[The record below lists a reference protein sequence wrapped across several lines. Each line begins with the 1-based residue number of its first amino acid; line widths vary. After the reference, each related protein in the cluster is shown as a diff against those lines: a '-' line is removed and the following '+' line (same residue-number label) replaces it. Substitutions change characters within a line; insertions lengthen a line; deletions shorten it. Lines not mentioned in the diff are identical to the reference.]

1 MMKHSRGLSMIELL
15 VGLAIGSFI
24 IVGAVMVYQQTR
36 NTYAINE
43 TQARLQENGRYA
55 LAMLEPDLQ
64 LAGYYGYSNNSADF
78 RFKNGGTETPVSQT
92 EQTDG
97 LVAGLPAAGSAC
109 GTNFAVDLLMSVQGS
124 NSASGPIATC
134 TPPTAAGMNAGAW
147 YLGSAVANM
156 GTDTL
161 TIRRASTA
169 DQPAASAGYIQ
180 LYLNAL
186 KRSNQ
191 YVFSGAPAAAP
202 GPIDATRKIRNLI
215 VRSYYVA
222 TNSRTRTA
230 FPTLWRKSL
239 DTNGAA
245 PAVIDEE
252 ILPGVEDFQ
261 VQFGLDTGDHDAVV
275 GVDFDED
282 NNLVPDN
289 PNGVVSRWVDPNSA
303 LMNPPTHATAPGI
316 SAQIV
321 AVRVWLRIRA
331 EAREVDYADG
341 KTYTY
346 AGITYTPAGADT
358 GVRRTL
364 VSRTVYLRNARTN

>member
-1 MMKHSRGLSMIELL
+1 MMKRNRGLSMIELL

-24 IVGAVMVYQQTR
+24 IVGAVMVYSQTR

-55 LAMLEPDLQ
+55 LAILEPDLQ
-64 LAGYYGYSNNSADF
+64 LAGYFGFSNNPSDF
-78 RFKNGGTETPVSQT
+78 RFKNGGTETPISQT
-92 EQTDG
+92 EQVDG
-97 LVAGLPAAGSAC
+97 PLAGLPGGGSTC
-109 GTNFAVDLLMSVQGS
+109 GNNFVVDLLMTVQGS
-124 NSASGPIATC
+124 NGASGPIATC
-134 TPPTAAGMNAGAW
+134 APPTAAGMNAGAW

-156 GTDTL
+156 GTDTV
-161 TIRRASTA
+161 TIRRSSTA
-169 DQPAASAGYIQ
+169 DQPAADAKYIQ

-191 YVFSGAPAAAP
+191 YVFSAAPAAAP
-202 GPIDATRKIRNLI
+202 GAIDATRKVRNLV
-215 VRSYYVA
+215 VRTYYVA
-222 TNSRTRTA
+222 SNSRTRVGL
-230 FPTLWRKSL
+230 PTLWRKSL

-261 VQFGLDTGDHDAVV
+261 VQFGLDTGDHDGTA
-275 GVDFDED
+275 GVDIDED

-289 PNGVVSRWVDPNSA
+289 PNGLISRWVDPNSN
-303 LMNPPTHATAPGI
+303 LMNPPTHATPGI

-331 EAREVDYADG
+331 DAPEVDYVDG

-346 AGITYTPAGADT
+346 AGITFTPAGADA
-358 GVRRTL
+358 GVRRM
-364 VSRTVYLRNARTN
+364 VMSRTIYLRNARTL